1 MKVINESNGY
11 ESGKVWIPQW
21 YEKEHLEHFI
31 GESITDEKW
40 ERFLEW
46 KKDSITDMRYEIVD
60 DYGYFKESL

>member
-1 MKVINESNGY
+1 MKVINESKGY

-21 YEKEHLEHFI
+21 YEKEHLELFI